1 MLEPFYDGLG
11 GELSL
16 LMKALTILFFSI
28 YCTISRP
35 KVGYGHVYPS
45 IYILARVKP
54 RTTMC
59 LPSLIGQV
67 SILRDL
73 RQPRPSNCEP
83 WIFWDP
89 VFSTEEARSN
99 EAGRLKGRVKRVRD
113 EIAAK

>member
-35 KVGYGHVYPS
+35 KVGYGQ
-45 IYILARVKP
+45 L
-54 RTTMC
+54 
-59 LPSLIGQV
+59 
-67 SILRDL
+67 SILQDL

-99 EAGRLKGRVKRVRD
+99 EAERLKGRVKRVRD
-113 EIAAK
+113 EIAAKRNDDMVI